1 MSALFLSFAI
11 ACALS
16 TTMLAAGTRIGRQR
30 TVGELS
36 QLLERGTFRLLSAEG
51 KPVSVGE
58 LSDALGTVPPS
69 PTVAPSKLIALAL
82 TVASVSGVL
91 AYFIVRSGH

>member
-1 MSALFLSFAI
+1 
-11 ACALS
+11 
-16 TTMLAAGTRIGRQR
+16 MLAAGTRIGRQR

-36 QLLERGTFRLLSAEG
+36 QLLERGAVRLVSAEG
-51 KPVSVGE
+51 KPVSVSE
-58 LSDALGTVPPS
+58 LSAALRAVPPS

-91 AYFIVRSGH
+91 AYLIVTSGH